1 MPATD
6 QIVSK
11 VPAHI
16 VANARPAS
24 AANGGRICD
33 YNIAAWLHAP
43 GMADLPVTLLASY
56 RDGGQQR
63 EVLIDHGTL
72 NAHGKVLL
80 SGIARLP
87 YRQKIEEMQ
96 VRMRTAV
103 GLSRFTVEEIFVQAV
118 EQVTDSRTLA
128 SSLIP

>member
-24 AANGGRICD
+24 TANGGRICD

-56 RDGGQQR
+56 RDGEQQR

-72 NAHGKVLL
+72 NAHGKILL
-80 SGIARLP
+80 SGVARLP

-96 VRMRTAV
+96 IRMRTAIR
-103 GLSRFTVEEIFVQAV
+103 LSRLTVDEIFVQAV
-118 EQVTDSRTLA
+118 EQVMDGRTLA
-128 SSLIP
+128 SRHIP